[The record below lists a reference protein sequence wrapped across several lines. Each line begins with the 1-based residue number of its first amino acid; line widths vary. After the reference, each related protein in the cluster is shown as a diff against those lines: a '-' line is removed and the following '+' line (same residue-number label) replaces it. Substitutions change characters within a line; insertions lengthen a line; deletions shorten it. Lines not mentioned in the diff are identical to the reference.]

1 MFCFIKI
8 SSGDVSDTEVIER
21 QSSFLHFGQTRFE
34 QSKPVFTLTVL
45 ANPQTAQ
52 LRVALNFILITSY
65 HIERVFG
72 V

>member
-1 MFCFIKI
+1 
-8 SSGDVSDTEVIER
+8 
-21 QSSFLHFGQTRFE
+21 
-34 QSKPVFTLTVL
+34 LTVL